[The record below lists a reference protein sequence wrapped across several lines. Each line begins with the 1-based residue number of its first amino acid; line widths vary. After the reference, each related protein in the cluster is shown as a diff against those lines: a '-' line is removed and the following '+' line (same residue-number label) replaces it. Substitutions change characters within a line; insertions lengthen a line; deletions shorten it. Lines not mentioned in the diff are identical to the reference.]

1 MEPNIIVRTSLFRRY
16 YENSFQDLLEE
27 FGLTRLEAVILL
39 FLHNNPDFNTARD
52 IVELRGLSKS
62 NVSTALEALRLRQ
75 YLTIRPDPD
84 SRRVRRIFLR
94 EEKRDI
100 VEALARRQQETL
112 GRLTDGFSPEELAE
126 MQRYLDRMEE
136 NIKHYGL

>member
-94 EEKRDI
+94 EEKRDV
-100 VEALARRQQETL
+100 VEALVRRQQETL

>member
-1 MEPNIIVRTSLFRRY
+1 MVRNFLARTSLFRRY
-16 YENSFQDLLEE
+16 YGACFQDLLRK
-27 FGLTRLEAVILL
+27 FDLTQLEADILL
-39 FLHNNPDFNTARD
+39 FLRNNPGFNTARD
-52 IVELRGLSKS
+52 IVELRGFSKS

-75 YLTIRPDPD
+75 YLTVRPDPD

-94 EEKRDI
+94 EEKRDV
-100 VEALARRQQETL
+100 VEALVRRQQETL

-126 MQRYLDRMEE
+126 MQRFLDRMEE

>member
-1 MEPNIIVRTSLFRRY
+1 MKPNIIVRTSLFRRY

-27 FGLTRLEAVILL
+27 FSLTRLEAVILI

-75 YLTIRPDPD
+75 YLTVRPDPD

-94 EEKRDI
+94 EEKRDV

-126 MQRYLDRMEE
+126 MQRFLDRMEE

>member
-16 YENSFQDLLEE
+16 YENSFQDLLEK
-27 FGLTRLEAVILL
+27 FGLTRLEAVILI

-62 NVSTALEALRLRQ
+62 NVSTALEALRLHQ
-75 YLTIRPDPD
+75 YLTVRPDPD

-94 EEKRDI
+94 EEKRDV

-126 MQRYLDRMEE
+126 MQRFLDRMEE

>member
-27 FGLTRLEAVILL
+27 FGLTRLEAIILL

-52 IVELRGLSKS
+52 IVELRGFSKS
-62 NVSTALEALRLRQ
+62 NVSTSLEALRLRQ
-75 YLTIRPDPD
+75 FLTVRPDPD

-94 EEKRDI
+94 EEKRDV
-100 VEALARRQQETL
+100 VEALVRRQQETL
-112 GRLTDGFSPEELAE
+112 GRLTEGFSPEELAQ

>member
-75 YLTIRPDPD
+75 YLTVRPDPD

>member
-1 MEPNIIVRTSLFRRY
+1 MEPNIIVRTSLVRRY
-16 YENSFQDLLEE
+16 YENSFQELLEK
-27 FGLTRLEAVILL
+27 FGLTRLEAVILI

-52 IVELRGLSKS
+52 IVELRGFSKS

-75 YLTIRPDPD
+75 YLTVRPDPD

-94 EEKRDI
+94 EEKRDV

-126 MQRYLDRMEE
+126 MQRFLDRMEE

>member
-16 YENSFQDLLEE
+16 YENSFQDLLEK
-27 FGLTRLEAVILL
+27 FGLTRLEAVILI

-75 YLTIRPDPD
+75 YLTVRPDPD

-94 EEKRDI
+94 EEKRDV

-126 MQRYLDRMEE
+126 MQRFLDRMEE

>member
-16 YENSFQDLLEE
+16 YQNSFQDLLEK
-27 FGLTRLEAVILL
+27 FGLTRLEAVILI

-75 YLTIRPDPD
+75 YLTVRPDPD

-94 EEKRDI
+94 EEKRDV
-100 VEALARRQQETL
+100 VEALAARQQETL
-112 GRLTDGFSPEELAE
+112 DRLTEGFAPEELAQ
-126 MQRYLDRMEE
+126 MQQFLDRMEE
-136 NIKHYGL
+136 NIKRYGL

>member
-27 FGLTRLEAVILL
+27 FSLTRLEAVILI

-62 NVSTALEALRLRQ
+62 NVSTALEALRLHQ
-75 YLTIRPDPD
+75 YLTVRPDPD

-94 EEKRDI
+94 EEKRDV

-126 MQRYLDRMEE
+126 MQRFLDRMEE

>member
-16 YENSFQDLLEE
+16 YENSFQDLLEK
-27 FGLTRLEAVILL
+27 FGLTRLEAVILI

-75 YLTIRPDPD
+75 FLTVRPDPD

-94 EEKRDI
+94 EEKRDV
-100 VEALARRQQETL
+100 VEALARRQTETL
-112 GRLTDGFSPEELAE
+112 DRLTEGFSREDLE
-126 MQRYLDRMEE
+126 MMQQFLDRMEE
-136 NIKHYGL
+136 NIKRYGL

>member
-16 YENSFQDLLEE
+16 YENSFQDLLEK
-27 FGLTRLEAVILL
+27 FGLTRLEAVILI

-75 YLTIRPDPD
+75 YLTVRPDPD

-94 EEKRDI
+94 EEKRDV

>member
-16 YENSFQDLLEE
+16 YENSFQDLLEK
-27 FGLTRLEAVILL
+27 FGLTRLEAVILI

-75 YLTIRPDPD
+75 YRTVRPDPD

-94 EEKRDI
+94 EEKRDV

-126 MQRYLDRMEE
+126 MQRFLDRMEE

>member
-1 MEPNIIVRTSLFRRY
+1 MRKF
-16 YENSFQDLLEE
+16 DLTQLE
-27 FGLTRLEAVILL
+27 VDILL
-39 FLHNNPDFNTARD
+39 FLRNNPEFNTARD
-52 IVELRGLSKS
+52 IVELRGFSKS
-62 NVSTALEALRLRQ
+62 NVSTSLEALRLRQ
-75 YLTIRPDPD
+75 FLTVRPDPD

-94 EEKRDI
+94 EEKRDV

-126 MQRYLDRMEE
+126 MQRFLDRMEE

>member
-16 YENSFQDLLEE
+16 YENSFQDLLEK
-27 FGLTRLEAVILL
+27 FGLTRLEAVILI

-52 IVELRGLSKS
+52 IVELRGFSKS

-75 YLTIRPDPD
+75 YLTVRPDPD

-94 EEKRDI
+94 EEKRDV

-126 MQRYLDRMEE
+126 MQRFLDRMEE

>member
-27 FGLTRLEAVILL
+27 FGLTRLEAIILL

-75 YLTIRPDPD
+75 YLTTRPDPD

-94 EEKRDI
+94 EEKRDV

-126 MQRYLDRMEE
+126 VQRYLDRMEE

>member
-75 YLTIRPDPD
+75 YLTVRPDPD

-94 EEKRDI
+94 EEKRDV

-126 MQRYLDRMEE
+126 MQRFLDRMEE

>member
-1 MEPNIIVRTSLFRRY
+1 MEPNIIVRTSLFRRH
-16 YENSFQDLLEE
+16 YENSFQDLLEK
-27 FGLTRLEAVILL
+27 FGLTRLEAVILI

-75 YLTIRPDPD
+75 YLTVRPDPD

-94 EEKRDI
+94 EEKRDV

-126 MQRYLDRMEE
+126 MQRFLDRMEE

>member
-16 YENSFQDLLEE
+16 YENSFQDLLEK
-27 FGLTRLEAVILL
+27 FGLTRLEAVILI

-75 YLTIRPDPD
+75 FLTVRPDPD

-94 EEKRDI
+94 EEKRDV
-100 VEALARRQQETL
+100 VEALARRQTETL
-112 GRLTDGFSPEELAE
+112 DRLTEGFSREDLEL
-126 MQRYLDRMEE
+126 MQQFLDRMEE
-136 NIKHYGL
+136 NIKRYGL

>member
-16 YENSFQDLLEE
+16 YENSFQDLLEK

-75 YLTIRPDPD
+75 YLTVRPDPD

-94 EEKRDI
+94 EEKRDV
-100 VEALARRQQETL
+100 VEALVRRQQETL

-126 MQRYLDRMEE
+126 MQRFLDRMEE

>member
-16 YENSFQDLLEE
+16 YENSFQDLLEK
-27 FGLTRLEAVILL
+27 FGLTRLEAVILI

-75 YLTIRPDPD
+75 YLTVRPDPD

-94 EEKRDI
+94 EEKRDV
-100 VEALARRQQETL
+100 VEALVRRQQETL

-126 MQRYLDRMEE
+126 MQRFLDRMEE

>member
-16 YENSFQDLLEE
+16 YENSFQDLLEK
-27 FGLTRLEAVILL
+27 FGLTRLEAVILI

-52 IVELRGLSKS
+52 IVELRGFSKS

-75 YLTIRPDPD
+75 YLTVRPDPD

-100 VEALARRQQETL
+100 VEALARRQTETL
-112 GRLTDGFSPEELAE
+112 DRLTEGFSREDLEL
-126 MQRYLDRMEE
+126 MQQFLDRMEE
-136 NIKHYGL
+136 NIKRYGL

>member
-27 FGLTRLEAVILL
+27 FGLTRLEAIILL

-75 YLTIRPDPD
+75 YLTVRPDPD

-94 EEKRDI
+94 EEKRDV
-100 VEALARRQQETL
+100 VEALVRRQQETL
-112 GRLTDGFSPEELAE
+112 GRLTDGFSPEEMAE
-126 MQRYLDRMEE
+126 MQRFLDRMEE

>member
-1 MEPNIIVRTSLFRRY
+1 MELNIIVRTSLFRRY
-16 YENSFQDLLEE
+16 YENSFQDLLEK
-27 FGLTRLEAVILL
+27 FGLTRLEAVILI

-75 YLTIRPDPD
+75 YLTVRPDPD

-94 EEKRDI
+94 EEKRDV
-100 VEALARRQQETL
+100 VEALVRRQQETL

-126 MQRYLDRMEE
+126 MQRFLDRMEE

>member
-1 MEPNIIVRTSLFRRY
+1 MEPNIIVRTGLFRRY
-16 YENSFQDLLEE
+16 YENSFQDLLEK
-27 FGLTRLEAVILL
+27 FGLTRLEAVILI

-75 YLTIRPDPD
+75 YLTVRPDPD

-94 EEKRDI
+94 EEKRDV

-126 MQRYLDRMEE
+126 MQRFLDRMEE

>member
-16 YENSFQDLLEE
+16 YENSFQDLLEK
-27 FGLTRLEAVILL
+27 FGLTRLEAVILI

-75 YLTIRPDPD
+75 YLTVRPDPD

-94 EEKRDI
+94 EEKRDV
-100 VEALARRQQETL
+100 VEALVRRQQETL
-112 GRLTDGFSPEELAE
+112 GRLTEGFSPEELAQ

>member
-62 NVSTALEALRLRQ
+62 NVSTSLEALRLRQ

-94 EEKRDI
+94 EEKRDV